1 MFRDLSESDW
11 KAFRKLREVALAR
24 FYERVVGEIGTIAS
38 TGATSYHDRY
48 QKIYRLIADRDEELA
63 RAFDDPRRSRA
74 IMQLATIN
82 SYGLLSEEELL
93 SFTSETREAVALLSK
108 PGKSAG
114 GRKPA

>member
-1 MFRDLSESDW
+1 MSRDLPESDW

-48 QKIYRLIADRDEELA
+48 QKIYRLIANRDEELA
-63 RAFDDPRRSRA
+63 RAFDDPRRSQA
-74 IMQLATIN
+74 ILRLAAIN

-93 SFTSETREAVALLSK
+93 SFTPETREVVALLSK

-114 GRKPA
+114 GRKRA